1 MVRENELKRKVHRLK
16 KCDANT
22 IQVKNWGWAWPTCH
36 NFEMDLAC
44 LNGIEWDLNHFQNGI
59 HKKGIFWALIVGF
72 GNDTRESR
80 KNTIQIK
87 PVVQATTHRPSMKN
101 HKMFRSPV
109 VFVHALE
116 KKQLNWLW
124 TLKNLPSCMM
134 YFNDKFLTSKQVIYM
149 VRRFV
154 FLTIIPPGS
163 AAWFKSGL
171 SLVAT
176 LLTGCFLLGVDVLGL
191 RKTTTRFSYG

>member
-1 MVRENELKRKVHRLK
+1 
-16 KCDANT
+16 
-22 IQVKNWGWAWPTCH
+22 
-36 NFEMDLAC
+36 MDLAC
-44 LNGIEWDLNHFQNGI
+44 LNRIQRDLNHFQNGI

-72 GNDTRESR
+72 RNDTCESR

-87 PVVQATTHRPSMKN
+87 PAVQATIHRPSMKK

-116 KKQLNWLW
+116 KKLTRLL
-124 TLKNLPSCMM
+124 TPRNLPSCMM
-134 YFNDKFLTSKQVIYM
+134 HFNGKFLTSKLVIYM

-163 AAWFKSGL
+163 AAWFNSEL

-176 LLTGCFLLGVDVLGL
+176 LLTGCFLVGVDVLGL
-191 RKTTTRFSYG
+191 RKMATRFNYGW

>member
-1 MVRENELKRKVHRLK
+1 
-16 KCDANT
+16 
-22 IQVKNWGWAWPTCH
+22 
-36 NFEMDLAC
+36 MDLAC
-44 LNGIEWDLNHFQNGI
+44 LNWIQWDLNHFQNGI

-72 GNDTRESR
+72 RNDTCESR

-87 PVVQATTHRPSMKN
+87 PVVQATSHRPSMKN

-109 VFVHALE
+109 VLVHAL
-116 KKQLNWLW
+116 KKKLTRLL
-124 TLKNLPSCMM
+124 TPRNLPSCMM
-134 YFNDKFLTSKQVIYM
+134 DFNGKILTSKQVIYM

-163 AAWFKSGL
+163 AAWFNSGL

-176 LLTGCFLLGVDVLGL
+176 LLTGCFLAGVDVLGL
-191 RKTTTRFSYG
+191 RKRATRFNYGW